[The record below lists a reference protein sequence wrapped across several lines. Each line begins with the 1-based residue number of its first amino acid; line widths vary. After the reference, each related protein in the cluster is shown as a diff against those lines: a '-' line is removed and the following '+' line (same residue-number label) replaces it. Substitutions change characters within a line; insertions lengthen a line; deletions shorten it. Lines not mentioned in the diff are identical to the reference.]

1 MEKQLNQLSLA
12 ARISA
17 LAIAPLL
24 IALFFAVTTAFNAA
38 STYSEAASL
47 SQLSHYAP
55 SISNLVHELQKERG
69 RSAGFIGSEGS
80 GNSQRN
86 MNNQRKDT
94 DTKLANFQATT
105 RDFDSTAFGSD
116 FSNLIVKA
124 QSSLSS
130 LNKTRKTIDGNG
142 MTVGQMAG
150 YYSSTIAELLDII
163 KSMALLSR
171 DADISRE
178 ITSYIGLLEQKERA
192 GQERAMG
199 NNGFSKGT
207 FPTVIY
213 NRFVGLIEA
222 QKAFLGTFKD
232 YSSPEV
238 ASMYERTVTGAPVR
252 RVQQM
257 RDHALETKGIVSN
270 TDYTGPAW
278 FEQITAKIN
287 LLKQVEDFANQAIRT
302 KTEALSSKAYSSLIT
317 IIILTVFGTLLLLA
331 ACFITFRSIARP
343 LKSLRTSMVSLADG
357 DLDTHVSFIDYGSEI
372 GQMAKS
378 IYSFKQNARERLK
391 LEKEAKAAEEEQRQ
405 REEEERRQAE
415 QEKETALA
423 LEQEEA
429 RLREAKVQKME
440 ELTAGFD
447 SSVNQALEALI
458 QAASE
463 LDITANDM
471 AKQAEGNELESSAAA
486 SAAEQTNANVQ
497 TVASAT
503 EELSASIQ
511 EIGRQVAESSQKTSN
526 AVAEAGKAETIVDQ
540 LNQSSEKVGEVVKL
554 INDIAE
560 QTNLLALNATIE
572 AARAGDAGKGF
583 AVVAHEVKSLADETA
598 KATEDIAQH
607 VRNIQAVSD
616 EVTAVV
622 QSIKDAIE
630 ETNQISASITTSVQE
645 QGAATG
651 EISRSVQEAYQ
662 GTETVTHRVETVQKI
677 ASETRNS
684 SGNVQE
690 SSSTLAKYN
699 EELQKLVKSFLK
711 DVKNI

>member
-38 STYSEAASL
+38 STYSEAAAL

-55 SISNLVHELQKERG
+55 SVSNLVHELQKERG
-69 RSAGFIGSEGS
+69 RSAGFIGSEGA
-80 GNSQRN
+80 GDSQRN
-86 MNNQRKDT
+86 MNNQRKVT
-94 DTKLANFQATT
+94 DAKLALFQSTT
-105 RDFDSTAFGSD
+105 SDFDSAAFGND
-116 FSNLIVKA
+116 FSNLITKA
-124 QSSLSS
+124 QNSLKSLS
-130 LNKTRKTIDGNG
+130 KTRKSINDGQLS
-142 MTVGQMAG
+142 VGQMAG
-150 YYSSTIAELLDII
+150 YYTGTIAELLDII

-207 FPTVIY
+207 FPTNIY

-222 QKAFLGTFKD
+222 QNAFMGTFKD
-232 YSSPEV
+232 YSSAEV
-238 ASMYERTVTGAPVR
+238 AAMYDRTVAGTAVR

-257 RDHALETKGIVSN
+257 RDHALETKGIISN
-270 TDYTGPAW
+270 TDYTAPEW

-287 LLKQVEDFANQAIRT
+287 LLKQVEDFANQTIRN
-302 KTEALSSKAYSSLIT
+302 KTEVLSSSAYTSLIT
-317 IIILTVFGTLLLLA
+317 IIILTVLGTVLLLA

-343 LKSLRTSMVSLADG
+343 LKSLRNSMVSLADG
-357 DLDTHVSFIDYGSEI
+357 NLDTHVDFIDYGSEI

-391 LEKEAKAAEEEQRQ
+391 LEEEARAAEEAQRQ
-405 REEEERRQAE
+405 REEEDRLQAE
-415 QEKETALA
+415 EEKAAALA

-429 RLREAKVQKME
+429 KQREAKVQKME

-458 QAASE
+458 QAAGE

-471 AKQAEGNELESSAAA
+471 AKQAEGNEAESSAAA
-486 SAAEQTNANVQ
+486 SAAEETNANVQ

-511 EIGRQVAESSQKTSN
+511 EIGRQVAESSHKSNN
-526 AVAEAGKAETIVDQ
+526 AVSEAEKAATIVDQ
-540 LNQSSEKVGEVVKL
+540 LNKSSEKVGEVVKL

-622 QSIKDAIE
+622 DSIKGAIE
-630 ETNQISASITTSVQE
+630 ATSQISASITTSVQE
-645 QGAATG
+645 QGAATS

-662 GTETVTHRVETVQKI
+662 GTETVSHRVETVQTI
-677 ASETRNS
+677 ASQTRNS
-684 SGNVQE
+684 SSKVQE
-690 SSSTLAKYN
+690 SSSILAKYN
-699 EELQKLVKSFLK
+699 EELQRLVKSFLT